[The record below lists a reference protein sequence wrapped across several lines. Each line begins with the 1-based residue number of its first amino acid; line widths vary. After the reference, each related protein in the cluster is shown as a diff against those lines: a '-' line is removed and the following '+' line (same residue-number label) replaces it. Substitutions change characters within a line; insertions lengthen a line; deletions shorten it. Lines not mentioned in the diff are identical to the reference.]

1 MKSGFILLIVF
12 VGLFLIPGCKDTKT
26 GIVIPEQVEKY
37 PTALNTEWEYET
49 TTYLAKYDN
58 SGNLGTDSLYKP
70 ISYTTLK
77 ITSINDSINE
87 EKNLVRFDFTSNQEY
102 SSGSRWYRN
111 SDSSFE
117 RIAYSGNERDWIT
130 PKIKKSNSEIFL
142 NSLSQDIFP
151 DGIVF
156 PNRDTPY
163 ISKFMTLQY
172 PLAVGSNWQINVTPD
187 WIVTKTIVGKK
198 QLIFK
203 GSNAECFD
211 IRTLYSSV
219 RGIDIHDYISYDL
232 GLVKREIIFDSTA
245 FIGPD
250 SPDVLFWGK
259 MKTTSNLI
267 RKSK

>member
-1 MKSGFILLIVF
+1 MKSGLVLLLVF
-12 VGLFLIPGCKDTKT
+12 FSLLLVSGCKDAKT
-26 GIVIPEQVEKY
+26 GIVIPETVGKY

-58 SGNLGTDSLYKP
+58 FGNLSADTLYEP

-87 EKNLVRFDFTSNQEY
+87 EKNLVRFDYSSDQEY
-102 SSGSRWYRN
+102 SSGIRWYRN
-111 SDSSFE
+111 SDSALE
-117 RIAYSGNERDWIT
+117 RIAYSGNERDWVT
-130 PKIKKSNSEIFL
+130 PKIQKSNARVFL
-142 NSLSQDIFP
+142 NSLSKNLFP

-156 PNRDTPY
+156 PNRDTAY
-163 ISKFMTLQY
+163 ISKFITLKY
-172 PLAVGSNWQINVTPD
+172 PLAVGSYWQFKVTPD

-198 QLIFK
+198 QMIFD
-203 GSNAECFD
+203 GNNAECFD
-211 IRTLYSSV
+211 IRTLYSSII
-219 RGIDIHDYISYDL
+219 GIDIHDYINYDF

-245 FIGPD
+245 FTGPD